1 MTVSFEVEPASD
13 GFSASIRGLD
23 LARPIDAAA
32 SARIA
37 DAFLAHKVL
46 VFQDQHLDVAGF
58 ARAGGIFG
66 RLVEHALDQY
76 RHPEWPTVSIISNRN
91 PRTGIVD
98 PKGAARGTG
107 WHTDQSYARTPC
119 KATAL
124 YAVVLPSS
132 GGDTLFVDTARAYA
146 DLAPEIRSQAD
157 RAAAMFSWG
166 GRNPGNAAPL
176 TPEQRA
182 RLPDVVHP
190 LVLAHPETGAKALY
204 IDETNAVRVVDTDTE
219 TGEALLARLFA
230 HATADAYLYRH
241 RWTKGDLVVWD
252 NRCTA
257 HRAAGGYPP
266 GEERTMY
273 RTQIA

>member
-1 MTVSFEVEPASD
+1 MIASFEIEPASD
-13 GFSASIRGLD
+13 GFSAAIRGLD
-23 LARPIDAAA
+23 LATPIDAAA
-32 SARIA
+32 SARVA
-37 DAFLAHKVL
+37 EAFLAHKVL
-46 VFQDQHLDVAGF
+46 VFRGQHLDVAGF
-58 ARAGGIFG
+58 AKAGGIFG

-76 RHPEWPTVSIISNRN
+76 RHPEWPAVSIISNRN

-146 DLAPEIRSQAD
+146 DLAPEVRVQAD

-176 TPEQRA
+176 TPEQRV

-190 LVLAHPETGAKALY
+190 LVLEHPETGAKALY

-219 TGEALLARLFA
+219 IGEALLARLFA
-230 HATADAYLYRH
+230 HATSETYLYRH

>member
-1 MTVSFEVEPASD
+1 MTASFDIEPAAD

-23 LARPIDAAA
+23 LAAPIDAAA
-32 SARIA
+32 SARVA
-37 DAFLAHKVL
+37 EAFLAHKVL
-46 VFQDQHLDVAGF
+46 VFRGQQLDVAGF
-58 ARAGGIFG
+58 AKAGGIFG

-76 RHPEWPTVSIISNRN
+76 RHPEWPAVSIISNRN

-124 YAVVLPSS
+124 YAVVLPSA

-176 TPEQRA
+176 TPAQRA
-182 RLPDVVHP
+182 RLPEVVHP
-190 LVLAHPETGAKALY
+190 LVLQHPETGAKALY
-204 IDETNAVRVVDTDTE
+204 IDETNAVRVVDGDAE
-219 TGEALLARLFA
+219 SGEALLKRLFA

-241 RWTKGDLVVWD
+241 RWSKGDLVVWD